1 MSILQKLTEGVQS
14 RDMQAEGAALLN
26 KWEATGL
33 LEGLNEGNQKQGMA
47 VLLENQ
53 AKELLREASSMAAGD
68 VEGFAAVAFPIV
80 RRVFG
85 GLIAND
91 LVSVQPMSL
100 PSGLIFFLDFTHNA
114 GRAGFGPDTSLYGG
128 GVVGRNIIDGVTDIT
143 ETGFYGLRSGYG
155 NATGSVA
162 SAGAIASVDSVA
174 NPETS
179 SDLDYDP
186 DLKGKF
192 VVRMRPDAAD
202 FSATDLAQID
212 PGAAR
217 AITLEFGAAGNP
229 ETQAGGYDQTATIPG
244 ADASVVVVDDGTASR
259 GILGTGIR
267 GDLLIAIKANT
278 AQTVAGQA
286 FASNDILVARLRQQK
301 RLTQVTTA
309 TNSEGLKAVTN
320 VSRLVFTLESA
331 GFHDDSAAGTSD
343 LAVANL
349 ANLTTV
355 AESGAT
361 TALTPSQALATALA
375 AGLASLSLSLEAPT
389 RDDINASSN
398 GLGALVA
405 GAMPLEEA
413 TNVAQASGAA
423 ASGAAGGKNAIAE
436 IDIKVDSVAV
446 TAQTKKLKAKWTP
459 ELGQDLNAYHN
470 LDAEVELTG
479 ILSEQIALE
488 IDREL
493 LGELVDGA
501 TAGTRYWSRAP
512 GLFVDSTGTE
522 IGASSAAPD
531 FTGTVSEWYETLI
544 ETINDVSAQIHR
556 KTLRGGANFVVC
568 SPEVANIL
576 EFTSGF
582 RASVTADQDRGTI
595 GAVRAGSLSKK
606 FDVYVDPYFLRN
618 VLLVG
623 RKGSSFLESGFV
635 YAPYV
640 PLQVTPTIFGTEDFV
655 PRKGVMTRYA
665 KKMVRPDMY
674 GLVIVRGLLGE
685 AGATS

>member
-33 LEGLNEGNQKQGMA
+33 LEGLNEGQAKQGMA

-91 LVSVQPMSL
+91 LISVQPMSL
-100 PSGLIFFLDFTHNA
+100 PSGLIFFLDFTHE
-114 GRAGFGPDTSLYGG
+114 GGSAGFGAGTSLYGG
-128 GVVGRNIIDGVTDIT
+128 GVTGKGIVDGVKDIS
-143 ETGFYGLRSGYG
+143 ETGFYGLRHGYSS
-155 NATGSVA
+155 ATIQVA
-162 SAGAIASVDSVA
+162 IDQPTACAAVA
-174 NPETS
+174 NPENSKT
-179 SDLDYDP
+179 LDFDP
-186 DLKGKF
+186 DLKGKLVF
-192 VVRMRPDAAD
+192 TCAPIDAEVTTTLAD
-202 FSATDLAQID
+202 MASLD
-212 PGAAR
+212 PAGAR
-217 AITLEFGAAGNP
+217 AL
-229 ETQAGGYDQTATIPG
+229 
-244 ADASVVVVDDGTASR
+244 
-259 GILGTGIR
+259 
-267 GDLLIAIKANT
+267 
-278 AQTVAGQA
+278 A
-286 FASNDILVARLRQQK
+286 FADRTVITPDRI
-301 RLTQVTTA
+301 A
-309 TNSEGLKAVTN
+309 TNSAGFRTLQADDGDLIVAVCGDGGTGNTATSLGGLSIAKNTGAVYRFKPVRRLASFAVATNTDGLKAV
-320 VSRLVFTLESA
+320 SDGKLFDRLVFECVGARNNALGAIAGDADAVVGAAFKAITAATIKTAAAVSGLSA
-331 GFHDDSAAGTSD
+331 ITAANGALVVKVADLHIDLPARDD
-343 LAVANL
+343 LAA
-349 ANLTTV
+349 
-355 AESGAT
+355 
-361 TALTPSQALATALA
+361 Q
-375 AGLASLSLSLEAPT
+375 
-389 RDDINASSN
+389 
-398 GLGALVA
+398 GLGAIRA
-405 GAMPLEEA
+405 GEMPLEEPVGN
-413 TNVAQASGAA
+413 TGNTSGAD
-423 ASGAAGGKNAIAE
+423 GTKNSIAE
-436 IDIKVDSVAV
+436 IDIKVDSIAV
-446 TAQTKKLKAKWTP
+446 TAQTKKLKAKWSP

-501 TAGTRYWSRAP
+501 TASTRYWSRMP
-512 GLFVDSTGTE
+512 GAFVDSTGLAV
-522 IGASSAAPD
+522 GANAAAPD

-568 SPEVANIL
+568 GPEVANIL

-618 VLLVG
+618 VILVG
-623 RKGSSFLESGFV
+623 RKGSSFLESGYV

-674 GLVIVRGLLGE
+674 GLVVVRSLLGE
-685 AGATS
+685 SITADE

>member
-33 LEGLNEGNQKQGMA
+33 LEGLNEGTQKQGMA

-100 PSGLIFFLDFTHNA
+100 PSGLIFFLDFTHA
-114 GRAGFGPDTSLYGG
+114 TSPASELGARSGESVYGG
-128 GVVGRNIIDGVTDIT
+128 NVVGSEITGGVNLDLAADNVARQSPG
-143 ETGFYGLRSGYG
+143 GFYDFG
-155 NATGSVA
+155 NAASHATGSATLTLEAADPLTGFSNVKVQVSALSETQKKALDFDPDILALTGAYVQVA
-162 SAGAIASVDSVA
+162 RSNAAHTTAGQMPDLNTDHLGAIGVTGSVLHRDGNGASEIEDLTLVRRLTKIDSAGKLQVVMISADNAVDT
-174 NPETS
+174 NIIGETVDVKYPRKDNFRVGS
-179 SDLDYDP
+179 GL
-186 DLKGKF
+186 G
-192 VVRMRPDAAD
+192 
-202 FSATDLAQID
+202 
-212 PGAAR
+212 
-217 AITLEFGAAGNP
+217 
-229 ETQAGGYDQTATIPG
+229 
-244 ADASVVVVDDGTASR
+244 SVVG
-259 GILGTGIR
+259 
-267 GDLLIAIKANT
+267 GDTWGLE
-278 AQTVAGQA
+278 G
-286 FASNDILVARLRQQK
+286 ASNSPGDFDGVARGR
-301 RLTQVTTA
+301 
-309 TNSEGLKAVTN
+309 
-320 VSRLVFTLESA
+320 
-331 GFHDDSAAGTSD
+331 
-343 LAVANL
+343 
-349 ANLTTV
+349 
-355 AESGAT
+355 
-361 TALTPSQALATALA
+361 
-375 AGLASLSLSLEAPT
+375 
-389 RDDINASSN
+389 
-398 GLGALVA
+398 
-405 GAMPLEEA
+405 
-413 TNVAQASGAA
+413 
-423 ASGAAGGKNAIAE
+423 IAE
-436 IDIKVDSVAV
+436 IDIKVDSIAV

-493 LGELVDGA
+493 LQDLVRGA

-512 GLFVDSTGTE
+512 GLFVDSSGAE

-595 GAVRAGSLSKK
+595 GAIKAGSLSKK
-606 FDVYVDPYFLRN
+606 FDVYVDPYFIRN

-674 GLVIVRGLLGE
+674 GLVVVRGLLGE
-685 AGATS
+685 AGKTA